1 MTLQDNGIPPTPAEC
16 TRTAHPVP
24 AVAAVDP
31 RDPSSIS
38 LPEGA
43 WVMESP
49 TRWTTAGGWM
59 IEAQNAE
66 PGGRR
71 AGWYLYGLPW
81 PNGDYLGICGAMS
94 AQARAEVEIALF
106 TAKQRPR
113 GPEAGRRH
121 HGRAGRAHV
130 RRLRDRAPAPGAPRH
145 HAAAV
150 RRRGWPAT
158 SCARPLGH
166 SGDCSDNPAHVD
178 PPHVCSRAAR
188 RRVHRPRHR
197 GNPTYGL
204 TKQRVFLTEQ
214 EAEDFARAWAEFD
227 SPQRRNADGRL
238 IIDDPSGATVLVVEM
253 SVGEDVDPCRRHDQ
267 RRHRRGRGPVRRLL
281 RRRRVTIPR
290 RGDRAAARPRAA
302 APPTLT

>member
-71 AGWYLYGLPW
+71 AGWYLYGSPW

-106 TAKQRPR
+106 TAKQA
-113 GPEAGRRH
+113 PEAPKLDDVITAALAALTSGDYGTARQLLERR
-121 HGRAGRAHV
+121 AIT
-130 RRLRDRAPAPGAPRH
+130 LPPC
-145 HAAAV
+145 AAA
-150 RRRGWPAT
+150 WPAT

-178 PPHVCSRAAR
+178 PPHVCPELPDA
-188 RRVHRPRHR
+188 VYIVLDTGGTPRT
-197 GNPTYGL
+197 G
-204 TKQRVFLTEQ
+204 
-214 EAEDFARAWAEFD
+214 
-227 SPQRRNADGRL
+227 
-238 IIDDPSGATVLVVEM
+238 
-253 SVGEDVDPCRRHDQ
+253 
-267 RRHRRGRGPVRRLL
+267 
-281 RRRRVTIPR
+281 
-290 RGDRAAARPRAA
+290 
-302 APPTLT
+302 